1 MPTRI
6 RVILQNNTGT
16 TLFGKRAVSYMW
28 EHVPAKEKK
37 AIVNLPT
44 RTMRL
49 RAIMAFLPPVW
60 VLTLVRETKRTRK
73 NKSLYW
79 KIRELQVPQ
88 AQQVEQVG
96 LDVVAMARA
105 ALQQAQVRPVNR
117 DFLDILDIE
126 DNL

>member
-1 MPTRI
+1 
-6 RVILQNNTGT
+6 
-16 TLFGKRAVSYMW
+16 
-28 EHVPAKEKK
+28 
-37 AIVNLPT
+37 
-44 RTMRL
+44 
-49 RAIMAFLPPVW
+49 MAFLPPVW